1 MGPHIDSRVR
11 LLQAIPELD
20 LHPGDL
26 GTVRSMWF
34 APALVFEVEFGCR
47 GNSCDVRSLL
57 QAKQIESA
65 EQRDSD

>member
-1 MGPHIDSRVR
+1 MEPRIDSRVR

-34 APALVFEVEFGCR
+34 APALIFEVEFGCR
-47 GNSCDVRSLL
+47 VNSCDVRSLL